1 MLIKCFGWDLFCL
14 SFLRRLLDIEWVF
27 CSTFFLQT
35 VSDGATRRFFYRK
48 KRRWGMG
55 FKFDGRADPSPFCV
69 RISGGQL
76 RQRSRNVRCL

>member
-27 CSTFFLQT
+27 CSTFFY
-35 VSDGATRRFFYRK
+35 RRFQME
-48 KRRWGMG
+48 RRDGFSIGRSEGGGMG

-76 RQRSRNVRCL
+76 RQRSRSVRCL